1 MRAPGRAAVSLYV
14 YIMSHKDGLGIRKYL
29 GVRQLMVLK
38 SMLEP
43 EVLAVVRSVVHW
55 VGINSDIYC

>member
-1 MRAPGRAAVSLYV
+1 MF
-14 YIMSHKDGLGIRKYL
+14 IMSHKDGLGIRKYL

-55 VGINSDIYC
+55 VGIKIVIFAYC